1 MQFTSPL
8 DLETRP
14 RFRAVPAYD
23 PEARVLY
30 VGGLDRALHALRA
43 RDGLELWRFQTL
55 GAVEGAPVVAGGTVY
70 FGSDDGALYA
80 VDAQSGALRWRAA
93 TTAEVLR
100 PPVVTA
106 DSVYFVNADD
116 TVFGADRVRGGI
128 RWRYRRP
135 QPGGITGSGH
145 AGLLP
150 DGERLVTGFSDGA
163 VVALDARDG
172 AVVWEHDTSADV
184 ENLEEVRESHRLIDV
199 DSTPVAL
206 GDTLYVAS
214 YTAGLYALDRETG
227 TVRFRADALVGV
239 GALATDG
246 RDLFA
251 AAGSR
256 LLKVDP
262 TDGSVRWARELPS
275 QGLVEPLFHEG
286 MVLAPTSDG
295 ALWFLR
301 ARDGEALLGVGR
313 DGYGS
318 PPLIVG
324 RRLYTVS
331 NGAVVVAWRLHR
343 QG

>member
-1 MQFTSPL
+1 
-8 DLETRP
+8 
-14 RFRAVPAYD
+14 
-23 PEARVLY
+23 VLY

-55 GAVEGAPVVAGGTVY
+55 GAVEGAPVVSGGVVY

-80 VDAQSGALRWRAA
+80 VEAASGALRWRAA

-100 PPVVTA
+100 APEVTA
-106 DSVYFVNADD
+106 DAVYFVNADD
-116 TVFGADRVRGGI
+116 TVFAADRVRGTI

-145 AGLLP
+145 AGLLR
-150 DGERLVTGFSDGA
+150 DGERVVTGFSDGA

-172 AVVWEHDTSADV
+172 AVRWEHDTSADV
-184 ENLEEVRESHRLIDV
+184 ENVEEARESHRLIDV
-199 DSTPVAL
+199 DSTPVLL

-227 TVRFRADALVGV
+227 SVRFRADALPGIS
-239 GALATDG
+239 GLATDG
-246 RDLFA
+246 RDLYA

-256 LLKVDP
+256 LLRVDP
-262 TDGSVRWARELPS
+262 TDGTVRWSRELPS
-275 QGLVEPLFHEG
+275 HGLVEPMLHG
-286 MVLAPTSDG
+286 PLVLAPTSDG

-301 ARDGEALLGVGR
+301 ARDGEALLGLGR

-318 PPLIVG
+318 APLIVG
-324 RRLYTVS
+324 RRMYTVS
-331 NGAVVVAWRLHR
+331 NGAVVVAWRLLR
-343 QG
+343 EG